1 MEETEHKLRFR
12 GGVGFDRSTGKW
24 CVVIQLWIE
33 PDMNEDHP
41 LQYAYPGT
49 FETADEAET
58 FYRVELRDALLKPL
72 IKNAQKDGM
81 TIEHLVAS
89 VSEIGEAVIAHGDN

>member
-1 MEETEHKLRFR
+1 
-12 GGVGFDRSTGKW
+12 
-24 CVVIQLWIE
+24 
-33 PDMNEDHP
+33 MNEDFP

-72 IKNAQKDGM
+72 IEKAQKDGM

-89 VSEIGEAVIAHGDN
+89 ALEIGEAVVEHEAN